1 MNRTHRWSHTPLEQ
15 NIQLIRKLAWSFH
28 QTTGYD
34 YDDLF
39 QEAALAYCLCLK
51 QWNPD
56 RGKLSTF
63 MWRSIT
69 GHLTNYLAKQKKQ
82 PLAEVPLKKVNK
94 TVEMDSL
101 FEMLSNGAMEVARVV
116 LSSPRP
122 FVTRPENA
130 GKRII
135 SLMSR
140 RGWSKYRS
148 KAVIKELQ
156 IAFK

>member
-82 PLAEVPLKKVNK
+82 PVIEGTLEKVN
-94 TVEMDSL
+94 TSVEIDSL

-122 FVTRPENA
+122 FITRPENA
-130 GKRII
+130 AKRII